1 MFAHC
6 FISEQVGVQKPD
18 PRFFEPCFE
27 TLRADGLDMRPDET
41 ILIGD
46 SLTSDVAGGKR
57 YGVKTCWYRKK
68 AAPVPED
75 GVPDYIVD
83 RLAQVQ
89 ELLYGI
95 KLNERRRECLCE
107 REMARGDV
115 RAFSCL
121 RRSGC

>member
-57 YGVKTCWYRKK
+57 YGMKTCWYRKK

-75 GVPDYIVD
+75 ACQTTSLTAWHRCKNFY
-83 RLAQVQ
+83 
-89 ELLYGI
+89 
-95 KLNERRRECLCE
+95 
-107 REMARGDV
+107 MA
-115 RAFSCL
+115 
-121 RRSGC
+121 